1 MEKVKN
7 VFFGLVCVVVL
18 HFDLHSQR
26 LLEQQPEI
34 RITYIDNDS
43 TRIYSCDSLMKSELS
58 VVTYGRGNEYFVLS
72 DTLKR
77 DYVLFGNS
85 RKTID
90 KLQGLQQCDYTG
102 AYDLVECRKVI
113 QNGAVYWILCFV
125 DTFIMGTNQNAFYV
139 ILKSDENNWKYI
151 SSYDNEADKPTDNI
165 KVICSK
171 KGLKLKGKYLKQ
183 SKRQGLDC
191 LN

>member
-1 MEKVKN
+1 MRI
-7 VFFGLVCVVVL
+7 VFFLLLISNVSL
-18 HFDLHSQR
+18 SQKEV
-26 LLEQQPEI
+26 LLENELLINPN
-34 RITYIDNDS
+34 YLDNDS
-43 TRIYSCDSLMKSELS
+43 TRIRTYYFSEYPEIKLILN
-58 VVTYGRGNEYFVLS
+58 YRENEYFVLS

-77 DYVLFGNS
+77 DYVLFGS
-85 RKTID
+85 SKTTID

-113 QNGAVYWILCFV
+113 KNGAEYWILCFV
-125 DTFIMGTNQNAFYV
+125 DTFIMGTNQNVFYV
-139 ILKSDENNWKYI
+139 ILKSDKNNWEYI

-183 SKRQGLDC
+183 SKQQGFDC